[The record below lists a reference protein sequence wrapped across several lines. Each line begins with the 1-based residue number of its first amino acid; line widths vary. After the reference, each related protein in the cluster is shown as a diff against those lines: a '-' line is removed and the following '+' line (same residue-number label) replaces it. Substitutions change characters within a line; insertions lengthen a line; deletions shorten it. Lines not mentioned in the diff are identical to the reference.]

1 MGWPVERILE
11 VAAVELAVAWYDAQR
26 PGLGTEFLE
35 ALRASV
41 PKVCAV
47 GMSPTSALSCVVS
60 SSILP
65 VGKAVPRNCFSLS
78 SDSGNSGS
86 GFL

>member
-47 GMSPTSALSCVVS
+47 GMSPTSALFLRRLEFDFASWQS
-60 SSILP
+60 SSPKLLF
-65 VGKAVPRNCFSLS
+65 AVF
-78 SDSGNSGS
+78 
-86 GFL
+86 